1 VRFRVQSPHKIL
13 RAMLLSRRST
23 LARLSRWAALL
34 AAQRV
39 LSAPNT
45 RLLRIADPRF
55 GNDPFALGVAS
66 GQPRPQSVVL
76 WTRLMA
82 DPAQPDGGL
91 PQALLPLR
99 WQVAEDEAFGRIV
112 RSGTVL
118 ADPALAH
125 SVRVQVDHLRPARRY
140 WYRFLAGGS
149 ASPVGRTCTA
159 PEEGAAVDRLRLALA
174 SCQHYEQGW
183 FTAHREIAEQDLD
196 AVVFVGDYIYDSSNR
211 RFRLRSHE
219 AEAPCT
225 LDEFR
230 ARYATYKR
238 DPDLQAS
245 HAAHPWI
252 LAWDDHE
259 VRNDY
264 AGTLGDDDLS
274 PEAFVQM
281 RAAAYQAYFEHQPLA
296 LDQLPGPTGVRMHDR
311 FRWGQLADL
320 WMLDGRQY
328 RSPQVCNGGG
338 VAGGHVRWHCR
349 ALAEDRG
356 TMLGADQERWLQE
369 GLRGAKSRWKL
380 IGQAT
385 QVSPWGVPGPDGA
398 PMFYSDGWDGYP
410 AARARLLSYIASAQL
425 DNVVFLG
432 GDVHRHVAAC
442 LRAEPRDLQSP
453 VVASEFVTSSLTT
466 AGLPETLM
474 SLIRRSNTDILHA
487 RSDERG
493 YMQVDVTG
501 RSIHCVARATGFPV
515 LAHSALHTQAR
526 FRVDAGR
533 AGPQRE

>member
-1 VRFRVQSPHKIL
+1 MIR
-13 RAMLLSRRST
+13 RAMRLSRRAT
-23 LARLSRWAALL
+23 LSRLSRWAALL
-34 AAQRV
+34 AAQQV
-39 LSAPNT
+39 LAAPNT
-45 RLLRIADPRF
+45 SLPRIAAPRF
-55 GNDPFALGVAS
+55 GDDPFALGIAS
-66 GQPRPQSVVL
+66 GQPRPHSVVL

-99 WQVAEDEAFGRIV
+99 WEVAEDAAFARIV

-118 ADPALAH
+118 ADPAQAH
-125 SVRVQVDHLRPARRY
+125 SVRVQVDHLRPARPY
-140 WYRFLAGGS
+140 WYRFLAGGV
-149 ASPVGRTCTA
+149 ASPVGRTRTA
-159 PEEGAAVDRLRLALA
+159 PAEDAVVDRLRLALA
-174 SCQHYEQGW
+174 SCQHFEQGW
-183 FTAHREIAEQDLD
+183 FTAHREIAGLDLD
-196 AVVFVGDYIYDSSNR
+196 AVVFVGDYLYDSSNR

-219 AEAPCT
+219 AEKPVT
-225 LDEFR
+225 LAQFR
-230 ARYATYKR
+230 ARHATYKR

-264 AGTLGDDDLS
+264 AGTFGNEEDLS
-274 PEAFVQM
+274 PEAFVQV
-281 RAAAYQAYFEHQPLA
+281 RAAAYQAYFEHLPLA
-296 LDQLPGPTGVRMHDR
+296 LDQQPGPQGLRMHDR
-311 FRWGQLADL
+311 FRWGRLADL

-328 RSPQVCNGGG
+328 RTPQACNRGN
-338 VAGGHVRWHCR
+338 VADGRVRWRCPSLHD
-349 ALAEDRG
+349 DRG
-356 TMLGADQERWLQE
+356 TMLGAAQERWLHA
-369 GLRGAKSRWKL
+369 GLRDSTCRWKL

-385 QVSPWGVPGPDGA
+385 QLSPWGLPGPDGE
-398 PMFYSDGWDGYP
+398 PVIYTDGWDGYP
-410 AARARLLSYIASAQL
+410 AARARLLGHLHAHRVENA
-425 DNVVFLG
+425 VFLG
-432 GDVHRHVAAC
+432 GDVHRHVAAQ
-442 LRAEPRDLQSP
+442 LRVNPRDPQSP

-466 AGLPETLM
+466 AGLPESFM
-474 SLIRRSNTDILHA
+474 SLIRRSHPDILHA

-493 YMQVDVTG
+493 YMQVDVTD

>member
-1 VRFRVQSPHKIL
+1 LHDKLIQ
-13 RAMLLSRRST
+13 SRRST
-23 LARLSRWAALL
+23 LASLTRWAALL

-45 RLLRIADPRF
+45 RLQRIADPRF

-76 WTRLMA
+76 WTRLMV

-91 PQALLPLR
+91 PRALLPLT
-99 WQVAEDEAFGRIV
+99 WQVAEDETFTRLV

-118 ADPALAH
+118 ADPAQAH
-125 SVRVQVDHLRPARRY
+125 SVRVLVNHLRPARRY
-140 WYRFLAGGS
+140 WYRFLAGGV
-149 ASPVGRTCTA
+149 ASPVGRTRTA
-159 PEEGAAVDRLRLALA
+159 PAEDATVDRLRLALA

-219 AEAPCT
+219 AESPCT

-238 DPDLQAS
+238 DPDLQAC

-264 AGTLGDDDLS
+264 AGTFGDEDELS

-296 LDQLPGPTGVRMHDR
+296 LDQLPGPHGLRMHDR
-311 FRWGQLADL
+311 FRWGRLADL

-328 RSPQVCNGGG
+328 RSPQVCNGGH
-338 VAGGHVRWHCR
+338 VAGGHVRWRCR
-349 ALAEDRG
+349 ALADNHG
-356 TMLGADQERWLQE
+356 TMLGADQEHWLQE
-369 GLRGAKSRWKL
+369 GLRSADTRWKL

-385 QVSPWGVPGPDGA
+385 QVSPWGVPGPDGK
-398 PMFYSDGWDGYP
+398 PMVYSDGWDGYP
-410 AARARLLSYIASAQL
+410 AARARLLAHIERHRL
-425 DNVVFLG
+425 ENVVFLG
-432 GDVHRHVAAC
+432 GDVHRHVAAR
-442 LRAEPRDLQSP
+442 LRATPRDPQAT

-466 AGLPETLM
+466 AGLPESLM
-474 SLIRRSNTDILHA
+474 SLIRRSNVDILHA

-493 YMQVDVTG
+493 YMQVDVTD
-501 RSIHCVARATGFPV
+501 RSLHCVARATGFPV

-526 FRVDAGR
+526 FRVEAGR